1 MSAGCRTYIDS
12 VFTWDEQAVSP
23 ARTGWRKL
31 RTERVLHLA
40 ILLLLLLMRPVS
52 GNASNIFVTTLQQK
66 ISSTGGCSLQEAIYS
81 ANLNNNIA
89 VARVAGDGS
98 EIFVTTQ
105 CEPGSSDGVDVII
118 LPSGGTLQMSKI
130 VDDIHNATGPTATP
144 IITSAITI
152 QGNGATLQWVNPSQT
167 ARAFTVYTGGNLTIS
182 EMFITGFVAKG
193 GHGSGGGG
201 GGMGAGGAIY
211 VESGA
216 LTVINCTFS
225 NNGAL
230 GGAGSTDI
238 FPGGG
243 GGGGLGGNGVG
254 PGLSSLLNTFDL
266 GGGGGGSRANG
277 QIDGGGTVFENIA
290 CGGDGFDKSI
300 RKNGDPNGQDAPCPG
315 GGGGGGASAIDPAAL
330 GVGGNGG
337 NGNYGGGGGGG
348 GQGGAGQ
355 DTSHGGK
362 GGFGGGGG
370 APGITLAGMG
380 SGRTG
385 GDGGYGGGGAAA
397 NADADGHPGAGGK
410 FAGRGDTRSGGGGA
424 ALGGAIFSHLGEIT
438 IQNSTFT
445 GNFVIRGATGG
456 GVADNGQDEGGA
468 IFALDGSLTVQNA
481 TIVDNTSTG
490 EGAGIVVDVD
500 DFVVHTQQGDF
511 VFHQPTFLTLENTI
525 ISNPSARECFY
536 RGDAGVTANGAGNLI
551 VNNFGCPGMV
561 TSAAPILGPLQL
573 NAPGLV
579 PTMALSGSVNNPALD
594 AGVGGLDTD
603 ERGFPR
609 PQGAGFDIGA
619 YELCVED
626 TLFGHKCLNLNRP
639 PPPDTETL
647 IIQVSPAGAGTT
659 SPAPGTYAE
668 ALNSVVP
675 VNATPNPGYS
685 FVNWTGGVT
694 DPSSASTTVTMNQP
708 QTVTANFVALAAT
721 MAGNIIAKSGP
732 SNARVW
738 TLSLLDNGPG
748 ATNATT
754 ITAFTLTQTFG
765 AACTPVV
772 KTTFPVLLGN
782 LAPSQTGIATVTI
795 DFTGCA
801 AASRFT
807 AKFNYSANGGIVS
820 GYVTRTN
827 QYQ

>member
-1 MSAGCRTYIDS
+1 MSAGCRTYIHS
-12 VFTWDEQAVSP
+12 VSSWNEQAVSP

-31 RTERVLHLA
+31 RSERVVYLA
-40 ILLLLLLMRPVS
+40 TLFLLLLMRPVS

-89 VARVAGDGS
+89 VASVNADGS
-98 EIFVTTQ
+98 ENFITTQ
-105 CEPGSSDGVDVII
+105 CVPGSSDGVDVII
-118 LPSGGTLQMSKI
+118 LPSGGTLQMSII
-130 VDDIHNATGPTATP
+130 VDDVHNPTGPTATP
-144 IITSAITI
+144 IITSDITI
-152 QGNGATLQWVNPSQT
+152 QGNGATLQWVSPSQA
-167 ARAFTVYTGGNLTIS
+167 ARAFAVYTGGNLTIS
-182 EMFITGFVAKG
+182 EMLITGFVAKG
-193 GHGSGGGG
+193 GNGASGGG

-243 GGGGLGGNGVG
+243 GGGGLGGNGAE
-254 PGLSSLLNTFDL
+254 PRSSSVLNTFDL

-277 QIDGGGTVFENIA
+277 LIDGGGTVFENIT
-290 CGGDGFDKSI
+290 CGGDGFEKSI
-300 RKNGDPNGQDAPCPG
+300 RKNSDSNGQNAPCPG
-315 GGGGGGASAIDPAAL
+315 GGGGGGASAIDPTAL
-330 GVGGNGG
+330 GAGGNGG
-337 NGNYGGGGGGG
+337 KGNYGGGGGGG

-355 DTSHGGK
+355 DTSRGGK

-370 APGITLAGMG
+370 APGITVGGMG
-380 SGRTG
+380 SGRIG

-424 ALGGAIFSHLGEIT
+424 ALGGAIFSHYGGIT

-445 GNFVIRGATGG
+445 GNFVIRGAAGG
-456 GVADNGQDEGGA
+456 GAADNGQDEGGA

-481 TIVDNTSTG
+481 TIAGNTSTG
-490 EGAGIVVDVD
+490 EGAGIVVDVED
-500 DFVVHTQQGDF
+500 IVVNTPQGDF
-511 VFHQPTFLTLENTI
+511 VFHPPTFLTLENTI
-525 ISNPSARECFY
+525 VSNPSARECFY
-536 RGDAGVTANGAGNLI
+536 RGDAGLVANGVGNLI

-579 PTMALSGSVNNPALD
+579 PTMALIGGVDNPALD

-609 PQGAGFDIGA
+609 PQGVGFDIGA
-619 YELCVED
+619 YELCREVVQ
-626 TLFGHKCLNLNRP
+626 FGHHCLALNKP
-639 PPPDTETL
+639 PPPEAL
-647 IIQVSPAGAGTT
+647 VIQVSPSGAGTT
-659 SPAPGTYAE
+659 SPTPGTYSE
-668 ALNSVVP
+668 AVNSVVP
-675 VNATPNPGYS
+675 LNATPNPGYS

-694 DPSSASTTVTMNQP
+694 DPNSASTTVTMNQS
-708 QTVTANFVALAAT
+708 QTVTANFVALPAT

-748 ATNATT
+748 AANATML
-754 ITAFTLTQTFG
+754 TAFTLTQTFG

-772 KTTFPVLLGN
+772 KTTFPLLLGN

-801 AASRFT
+801 AAARFT
-807 AKFNYSANGGIVS
+807 AKFSYSANGGIVS
-820 GYVTRTN
+820 ST
-827 QYQ
+827 